1 MNDEADLSSLEH
13 RVQTLEQEEVANG
26 KAIVHNDGLIATNTA
41 DIAALRQNLT
51 ALNTTDIDLE
61 ERVQTLE
68 VEAAANAK
76 AIHIG
81 DQEIQW
87 NAGNITLLNE
97 TIQNG
102 AIPSGLTEKVD
113 ANTASIS
120 SLTSTVNSDASRITH
135 LEGMELLEDHY

>member
-1 MNDEADLSSLEH
+1 M
-13 RVQTLEQEEVANG
+13 
-26 KAIVHNDGLIATNTA
+26 IATNTA

-102 AIPSGLTEKVD
+102 TIPSGLTEKVD